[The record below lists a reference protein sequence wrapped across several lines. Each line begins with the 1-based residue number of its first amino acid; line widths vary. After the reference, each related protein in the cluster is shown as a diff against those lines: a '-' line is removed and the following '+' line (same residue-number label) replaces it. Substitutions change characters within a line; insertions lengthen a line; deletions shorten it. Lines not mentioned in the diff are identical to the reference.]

1 MKQIEILAVLEALA
15 KIVLTRLDSNASSYK
30 TQNVYSLFMRYNSI
44 RDTLRNEYS
53 SLFSGLPQIE
63 PANMMGAI
71 AGQIARNDLDILR
84 QEIGYCHQILSII
97 LADHIDVKHQN
108 SYVNLERIKELESIS
123 KDKFDLKKLIEFCK
137 GLNKCYSL
145 KIYLA
150 IPLLVRS
157 ILDHVPPIFDKET
170 FSEVANN
177 YKFTKSIRELIL
189 NLDNSSRK
197 IADSYLHTHISNKE
211 VLPNITQVDFRNNL
225 DILLQEIVRILKD

>member
-1 MKQIEILAVLEALA
+1 MKQKEILAVLEALA
-15 KIVLTRLDSNASSYK
+15 KIVLTHLESNASSYK
-30 TQNVYSLFMRYNSI
+30 TLNVFSLFTRYNSI

-53 SLFSGLPQIE
+53 SLFSGLPQIN
-63 PANMMGAI
+63 PTNMMAAI
-71 AGQIARNDLDILR
+71 SGKIARNDLNILR

-97 LADHIDVKHQN
+97 LTDHIDVDPQN

-137 GLNKCYSL
+137 ELNKCYSL
-145 KIYLA
+145 EAILA

-170 FSEVANN
+170 FSKVANN

-197 IADSYLHTHISNKE
+197 IADSILHTRISKKE
-211 VLPNITQVDFRNNL
+211 VLPNKTQIDFKNNL
-225 DILLQEIVRILKD
+225 DVLLQEIVRILKD